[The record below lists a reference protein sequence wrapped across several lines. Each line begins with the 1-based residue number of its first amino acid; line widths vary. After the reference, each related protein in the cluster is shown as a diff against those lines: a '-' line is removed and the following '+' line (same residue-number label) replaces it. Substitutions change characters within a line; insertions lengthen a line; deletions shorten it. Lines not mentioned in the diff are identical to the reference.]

1 MQWAA
6 AIAPMRRLAVAGV
19 RTITFP
25 REKSAPSCDAAS
37 LDKFSDDHLLLLFV
51 AAVRDRIR
59 SVPLSARNVQ
69 RRVDALRLVNP

>member
-6 AIAPMRRLAVAGV
+6 AIAPMRRLVGV
-19 RTITFP
+19 TITFP

-51 AAVRDRIR
+51 AAFRDRIR